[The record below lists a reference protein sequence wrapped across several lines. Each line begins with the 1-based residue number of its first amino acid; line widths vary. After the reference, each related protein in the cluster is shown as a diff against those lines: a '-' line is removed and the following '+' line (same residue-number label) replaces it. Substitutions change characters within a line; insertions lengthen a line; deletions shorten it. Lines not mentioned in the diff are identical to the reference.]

1 MPPAVMSFGVFRPE
15 TRTNLASALKFYPG
29 RCRGRD
35 DDFDFTCD
43 RRSSMEKMRIYFC
56 PQGITKT
63 SVEFGNS
70 DLAIFSTGVFNIF
83 TLGMP

>member
-1 MPPAVMSFGVFRPE
+1 MKNA
-15 TRTNLASALKFYPG
+15 
-29 RCRGRD
+29 D
-35 DDFDFTCD
+35 
-43 RRSSMEKMRIYFC
+43 YFC

-70 DLAIFSTGVFNIF
+70 DLDIFSTGVFNIF

>member
-1 MPPAVMSFGVFRPE
+1 MPPVVMSFGVFRPE
-15 TRTNLASALKFYPG
+15 TRTNLASRLKFYPG
-29 RCRGRD
+29 SVGVGMTIVILRASEIVDG
-35 DDFDFTCD
+35 
-43 RRSSMEKMRIYFC
+43 KMRIYFC